1 MNTLTKDIIK
11 GIAVGLL
18 ASFIKSIAEPPLQ
31 KLGESLFPPKP
42 DELDLRGADVTY
54 QPENMPPAVLA
65 KEIYKNICH
74 KELSYND
81 TLQSMKVIHYT
92 LGTAIGIT
100 YVLLANNNK
109 YIKAGEGS
117 AAGIAIWAFTHGS
130 AVPALGLQ
138 GKVSEMP
145 TSWWVW
151 EFGSHIIFGL
161 AMEQSRKILNQL
173 LN

>member
-1 MNTLTKDIIK
+1 MNTFTKDIIK
-11 GIAVGLL
+11 GIAVGLF
-18 ASFIKSIAEPPLQ
+18 ASFIKSLAEPPLQ
-31 KLGESLFPPKP
+31 KLGERLFPPKP

-65 KEIYKNICH
+65 KEIYYHATH

-81 TLQSMKVIHYT
+81 TLKSMKVIHYT
-92 LGTAIGIT
+92 LGAMIGIP
-100 YVLLANNNK
+100 YVVLANNNK
-109 YIKAGEGS
+109 YFKAGEGS
-117 AAGIAIWAFTHGS
+117 VAGTAVWTFTHGS
-130 AVPALGLQ
+130 SVPALGLQ

-161 AMEQSRKILNQL
+161 AMEQSRKVLNQL
-173 LN
+173 F